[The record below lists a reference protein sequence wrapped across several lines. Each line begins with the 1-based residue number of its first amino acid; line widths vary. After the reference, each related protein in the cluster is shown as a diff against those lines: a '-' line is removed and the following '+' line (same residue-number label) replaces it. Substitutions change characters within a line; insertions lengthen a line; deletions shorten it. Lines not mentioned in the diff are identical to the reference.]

1 MPAQVPPEAQ
11 SIGRARGRLSASSLT
26 TFRRCEKQWFLNY
39 RVGLRGPLSP
49 PQVMGIEVEDAFCSI
64 LMHRAPKVN
73 SFDELKEWLLSL
85 VESHAAKAIEEG
97 KSTFEDAMWKKG
109 DFDEYFDIKKVSE
122 MLINGINLQLEEV
135 KTASMQE
142 VASISLKF
150 QHLAGIHLLISLSQ
164 RKLTAWLSG
173 KIFLISSVKR

>member
-97 KSTFEDAMWKKG
+97 QVYIRRCD
-109 DFDEYFDIKKVSE
+109 V
-122 MLINGINLQLEEV
+122 EE
-135 KTASMQE
+135 
-142 VASISLKF
+142 
-150 QHLAGIHLLISLSQ
+150 
-164 RKLTAWLSG
+164 R
-173 KIFLISSVKR
+173 